1 MGARRSGREAALQML
16 FQLEASNVSS
26 AQAIELF
33 WRTFED
39 ADPEGR
45 PYADEIVRGVADS
58 LATIDKKVTSASQNW
73 RLERMSRVDRNLL
86 RLGTWEL
93 MFKLEVPRA
102 VILDEAVELAKSF
115 GTDESSGFVNGVLD
129 RIANDLGRRD
139 ADRTAT
145 KNDA

>member
-16 FQLEASNVSS
+16 FQLEGSGVSS
-26 AQAIELF
+26 EQAIELF

-39 ADPEGR
+39 ADPEGK
-45 PYADEIVRGVADS
+45 PYADAIVRGVADN
-58 LATIDKKVTSASQNW
+58 LDGIDKKVTAASQNW

-93 MFKLEVPRA
+93 MFRTDVPRA

-115 GTDESSGFVNGVLD
+115 GTEDSSAFVNGVLAHVAD
-129 RIANDLGRRD
+129 ALGRKD
-139 ADRTAT
+139 GGSGVA
-145 KNDA
+145 